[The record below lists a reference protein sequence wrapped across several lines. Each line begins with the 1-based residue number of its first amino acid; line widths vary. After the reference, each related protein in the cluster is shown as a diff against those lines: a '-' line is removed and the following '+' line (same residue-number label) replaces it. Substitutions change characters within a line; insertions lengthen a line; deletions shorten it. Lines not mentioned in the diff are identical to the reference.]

1 MANTNFLQ
9 GVVDLDPV
17 GCIVTNDDMQT
28 SVPGIYAAGDVRS
41 KKIRQIT
48 NACGEGTIAAIAAR
62 DYIKE
67 L

>member
-1 MANTNFLQ
+1 
-9 GVVDLDPV
+9 
-17 GCIVTNDDMQT
+17 MQT

-48 NACGEGTIAAIAAR
+48 NACGEGTIAALAAR